1 MVAPTDSEKTAIGS
15 ESPTNGHSNGHLNN
29 NHNGLAD
36 NKEHTGPLKPANET
50 VGARNERLE
59 QDKAAAGTGKRELK
73 EEEVE
78 DQLGYAFPE
87 WYKWWILTVIFLVQ
101 TSMNFNTSLYSNGL
115 GGISEDFGVS
125 EQGARAGAAVFLIF
139 YAFGCELWAPWS
151 EEFGRKPVL
160 QASLFL
166 VNVFCLPVALA
177 PNFASVIVGRC
188 LGGLSSAGGSVT
200 LGMIADMFDGDHQQ
214 YAVAYI
220 VFSSVGGSI
229 LGPIIG
235 GFVEQYLHWR
245 WTIWIQLIFGVFVQ
259 VLHLLTVPETRTTI
273 MLDKIAK
280 KRRKTGED
288 PNCYGPDEI
297 ESFWDR
303 FTVKELIY
311 TWLRPF
317 RMFLTEPIVLV
328 LSLLSGFADALIFM
342 QIQSFALVYKQWG
355 FSASQI
361 GLSFIP
367 IGIGYV
373 IAWLSFIPAIKRNK
387 RARARNPDDEHAQY
401 ESRLKW
407 LLFLAP
413 CLPIGLII
421 FAWTSTGPPLHWIGT
436 MFGSAII
443 GIANYAIYMAT
454 IDYMICAYGP
464 YSASA
469 TGGNGWARDFLAG
482 VLTVPATPF
491 YSNIGR
497 EKGMNLPY
505 ASTILFCISFLL
517 VAAVYVIYWKGPAL
531 RRRSPFAQSL
541 ASGTE
546 EYQGRRMSLV
556 RTHSH
561 ASTGGAGGASRRP
574 SRATPAA
581 AAAATGPSDTYD
593 IADSSGVHTPA
604 HRSGTATPAA
614 YHSGAATPSGTK
626 TPTRPGM
633 GRDRFGPSSRRSSYY
648 ASRHAAERA
657 HSRVASAN
665 QSRAQSR
672 RHSTEGVDPLDTSA
686 GETGMHHEEHAQRL
700 QNHLST
706 IPSMQP
712 ERSREL

>member
-1 MVAPTDSEKTAIGS
+1 MVAPTDSEKTALGS
-15 ESPTNGHSNGHLNN
+15 ESSTYGHNGGHA
-29 NHNGLAD
+29 NHNGLAE
-36 NKEHTGPLKPANET
+36 KEHTGPLKPANET
-50 VGARNERLE
+50 VGARKERLAQE
-59 QDKAAAGTGKRELK
+59 KAAANAGKRELK
-73 EEEVE
+73 EEDVE
-78 DQLGYAFPE
+78 EQLGYAFPE
-87 WYKWWILTVIFLVQ
+87 WKKWWILSVIFLVQ

-115 GGISEDFGVS
+115 GGISEEFGVS
-125 EQGARAGAAVFLIF
+125 EQAARAGAAVFLIF

-160 QASLFL
+160 QLSLFL
-166 VNVFCLPVALA
+166 VNIFCLPVALA
-177 PNFASVIVGRC
+177 PNFASLIVGRC

-245 WTIWIQLIFGVFVQ
+245 WTIWIQLIFGGFVQ
-259 VLHLLTVPETRTTI
+259 ILHFLTVPETRTTI
-273 MLDKIAK
+273 MLNKIAK

-297 ESFWDR
+297 ESFWQR

-342 QIQSFALVYKQWG
+342 MIQSFALVYKQWG

-361 GLSFIP
+361 GLAFIP

-373 IAWLSFIPAIKRNK
+373 IAWLTFLPAIKRNK

-401 ESRLKW
+401 ESRLSW
-407 LLFLAP
+407 LLYLAP

-436 MFGSAII
+436 MFGSAVI

-491 YSNIGR
+491 YSNIGA

-517 VAAVYVIYWKGPAL
+517 VAAVYIIYWKGPAL
-531 RRRSPFAQSL
+531 RKRSPFAQSL
-541 ASGTE
+541 ASGNE
-546 EYQGRRMSLV
+546 EYQGRRLSLV

-561 ASTGGAGGASRRP
+561 ASTGASRRP
-574 SRATPAA
+574 SRAGPAGA
-581 AAAATGPSDTYD
+581 APMGRQNDTSDTYD
-593 IADSSGVHTPA
+593 IADSSGVATPA
-604 HRSGTATPAA
+604 HHNRSGTATP
-614 YHSGAATPSGTK
+614 SGAK
-626 TPTRPGM
+626 TPTRPGL

-665 QSRAQSR
+665 HSRAPSGR
-672 RHSTEGVDPLDTSA
+672 NSHEGPR
-686 GETGMHHEEHAQRL
+686 GETDVDDVGLHHEEHAQRL
-700 QNHLST
+700 HNHLST

-712 ERSREL
+712 DRN